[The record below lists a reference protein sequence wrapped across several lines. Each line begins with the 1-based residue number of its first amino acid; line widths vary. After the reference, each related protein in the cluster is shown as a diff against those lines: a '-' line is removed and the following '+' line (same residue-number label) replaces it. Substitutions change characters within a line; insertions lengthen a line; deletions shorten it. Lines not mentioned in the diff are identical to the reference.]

1 VYKFKRAVEIRMED
15 TLRHGITLSGG
26 LDSRSVLG
34 AVPKEKRKKLIACT
48 FGSKDSIEVK
58 IALKSSK
65 IAGLT
70 EHDILET
77 SPELIL
83 KNAENEVWLTEGRS
97 YIGVSFAYP
106 LLNHV
111 QDKIDVIFDGYA
123 MDLILGG
130 GYLKKEILRCKND
143 EQLRKFLH
151 NIFFK
156 KRIFEDTE
164 LVKIFTPMFYNL
176 VKDLPEQSFN
186 NEFEKVK
193 NSNLGNKSDQMFI
206 NTRVTWMQ
214 IGDVPVRD
222 LVEISHPTADNNFI
236 DLIRTIPPEW
246 RINHFIYRKFFK
258 KLSSELATIIY
269 NRTMVRPD
277 APLLFWKLGLY
288 YIHGR
293 DLLLKKINTFSKG
306 KIQLY
311 NTHNY
316 VDFDAWFRTNVQ
328 WQNFFKE
335 LLCNKDYKSQK
346 YINQDYVKQLF
357 EESIVGKNNNAMKLM
372 YLATFELFLQKYF

>member
-1 VYKFKRAVEIRMED
+1 
-15 TLRHGITLSGG
+15 
-26 LDSRSVLG
+26 
-34 AVPKEKRKKLIACT
+34 
-48 FGSKDSIEVK
+48 
-58 IALKSSK
+58 
-65 IAGLT
+65 
-70 EHDILET
+70 
-77 SPELIL
+77 
-83 KNAENEVWLTEGRS
+83 
-97 YIGVSFAYP
+97 
-106 LLNHV
+106 
-111 QDKIDVIFDGYA
+111 
-123 MDLILGG
+123 
-130 GYLKKEILRCKND
+130 
-143 EQLRKFLH
+143 
-151 NIFFK
+151 
-156 KRIFEDTE
+156 
-164 LVKIFTPMFYNL
+164 VKIFTPSFYNL

-186 NEFEKVK
+186 KEFKKVK
-193 NSNLGNKSDQMFI
+193 NSNLANKSDQMFI

-222 LVEISHPTADNNFI
+222 LVEISHPTADNNLI

-258 KLSSELATIIY
+258 KLSSELATITY

-306 KIQLY
+306 KIQVF
-311 NTHNY
+311 NAHNY
-316 VDFDAWFRTNVQ
+316 VDFDAWFRTNIQ

-346 YINQDYVKQLF
+346 YINQDYVKKLF

-372 YLATFELFLQKYF
+372 YLATFELFLKKYFEGKTS